1 MPDSKGFSA
10 WAERLF
16 ERHKLV
22 RRVALFWAIWLITVV
37 ILRVTEPNVI
47 LGISAAGATI
57 VTGVIG
63 ILATV
68 IGFYQWYR
76 QHEEDK

>member
-1 MPDSKGFSA
+1 MNRIALFID
-10 WAERLF
+10 RLF
-16 ERHKLV
+16 ERHKFV
-22 RRVALFWAIWLITVV
+22 RRFAMFWAIWLITVV
-37 ILRVTEPNVI
+37 ILRVTEPEI
-47 LGISAAGATI
+47 ITGIGAAGATI

-76 QHEEDK
+76 QQDK